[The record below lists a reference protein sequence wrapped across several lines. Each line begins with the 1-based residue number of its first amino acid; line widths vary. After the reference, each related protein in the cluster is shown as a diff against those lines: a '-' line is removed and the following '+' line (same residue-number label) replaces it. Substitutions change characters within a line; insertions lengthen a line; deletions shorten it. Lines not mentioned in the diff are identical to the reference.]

1 MLIDEIKNGE
11 SAILEFKLMPR
22 KGIVLTA
29 AFFLFGM
36 NALECDARTDDVSL
50 LDSLSDSC
58 RLVRVGVVLGHE
70 LTSLC
75 APADRLGPFSHV
87 IPPF

>member
-1 MLIDEIKNGE
+1 
-11 SAILEFKLMPR
+11 
-22 KGIVLTA
+22 
-29 AFFLFGM
+29 M